1 MEPFALHLFFHG
13 ELGWFLSRRN
23 RKKELHLV
31 RDRRASIK
39 DIVESLGVPH
49 TEVGQI
55 ICDGTPVDFHRIPT
69 QDCRFDIHPVDPPLD
84 VTGPTLLRP
93 ESWDGIR
100 FLVDDNVGR
109 LTGLLR
115 AVGLDARHAKGAS
128 DTTLADISETERR
141 ILLSRDMEL
150 LKRQK
155 IHFGRFIRTTHPYR
169 QLKEVL
175 TFFGLD
181 GPYALFSRCLLCN
194 LALEPISKATV
205 LHRLK
210 PETRQYVAT
219 FYTCPSCRK
228 LFWHGPHCNRMLNK
242 MAEVGIPIAPA
253 QPGDS
258 RPNGSHHK

>member
-1 MEPFALHLFFHG
+1 MEPFTLHIIFHG

-23 RKKELHLV
+23 REKELRIE
-31 RDRRASIK
+31 RDRRASMK

-55 ICDGTPVDFHRIPT
+55 ICDGTPVNFHRIPT
-69 QDCRFDIHPVDPPLD
+69 CDSRFDIHPVAPPLD
-84 VTGPTLLRP
+84 ITRPTRLRP
-93 ESWDGIR
+93 EPWDGVR
-100 FLVDDNVGR
+100 FLVDVNVGR

-115 AVGLDARHAKGAS
+115 AVGLDAKHVKGAS
-128 DTTLADISETERR
+128 DTALADMSETERR

-155 IHFGRFIRTTHPYR
+155 ILFGRFIRATHPYL

-175 TFFGLD
+175 TFFGIH

-194 LALEPISKATV
+194 LALEPISKTAV

-210 PETRQYVAT
+210 PETRQYVNAL
-219 FYTCPSCRK
+219 YTCRSCRK
-228 LFWHGPHCNRMLNK
+228 LFWHGPHCNRMLTK
-242 MAEVGIPIAPA
+242 MAEAGIDTGSAP
-253 QPGDS
+253 QG
-258 RPNGSHHK
+258 NI